1 MFKQK
6 ITHKFET
13 KQNTIDTIIWECR
26 NHELGLKSQIAYVL
40 ATVEHETAN
49 TFKPVK
55 EAYWLDENWRKNN
68 LRYYPFYGRGYVQ
81 LTWKENY
88 QKYSKILGADL
99 VKNPDILLEPNVSL
113 FILVHGCRHGS
124 FTGKKIPDYLSYD
137 KKDYFNARRV
147 INGTDKA
154 ELIANL
160 AKKWE
165 TIL

>member
-1 MFKQK
+1 MFKEK
-6 ITHKFET
+6 TLHKFNT
-13 KQNTIDTIIWECR
+13 KEDTVKAIIWECR

-40 ATVEHETAN
+40 ATVEHETAG

-68 LRYYPFYGRGYVQ
+68 LRYYPYYGRGFVQ
-81 LTWKENY
+81 LTWRENY
-88 QKYSKILGADL
+88 QKYSKILGVDL

-113 FILVHGCRHGS
+113 FILVHGFRHGT
-124 FTGKKIPDYLSYD
+124 FTGAKIADYLNYSR
-137 KKDYFNARRV
+137 KDYVNARRC

-154 ELIANL
+154 REIANI

-165 TIL
+165 IKL